1 MPTINERLEAAKAAL
16 VEAKDGEDATALQSA
31 IDEFKA
37 AEAAKKSAD
46 EADALIASL
55 ANPKEEKKM
64 DQTIETP
71 KSLGEFALKNL
82 DLDAV
87 KAGGRTRTPATFPVK
102 AATDVH
108 VVGQVAVQSQTIVD
122 PQPTLGIRDL
132 FGAEQI
138 SGNAI
143 TFYQMGATEGDTTPP
158 LRPLKVVAEGG
169 AKPQI
174 HVPYTPVTT
183 PLAKIAGWFYETDE
197 LLSDAPY
204 LRSAIDNRGLFELRN
219 AVDRYLVNVLYGTNG
234 VGQITPSGE
243 GALALAEAILKSV
256 MDIKGATGL
265 DADAIVVTPDIYYSL
280 RTIKDGG
287 TAGQYYGGGIF
298 YGPYGNGDV
307 MRQPGLWGLPT
318 VIVPGSGLAMVG
330 AFKQGASVVTKAG
343 EGASIEVHRGDHD
356 DAINNRVT
364 VVVEERVALAVRVP
378 AAFAVHQNE

>member
-64 DQTIETP
+64 DQTIATP

-87 KAGGRTRTPATFPVK
+87 KAGGRTRTPTTFPVK

-122 PQPTLGIRDL
+122 PQPVTSVRDL
-132 FGAEQI
+132 FGSEQI

-143 TFYQMGATEGDTTPP
+143 TFYQMGATEGDVTS
-158 LRPLKVVAEGG
+158 PLKPLKQVAENGT
-169 AKPQI
+169 KPQI

-183 PLAKIAGWFYETDE
+183 PLSKIAGWFYETDE

-204 LRSAIDNRGLFELRN
+204 LRSAIDNRGLFELRKAVN
-219 AVDRYLVNVLYGTNG
+219 AFLVNALYGTDG
-234 VGQITPSGE
+234 VGTITPSGE

-256 MDIKGATGL
+256 MDIKVATGL
-265 DADAIVVTPDIYYSL
+265 DADAIVVTPDIYYNI
-280 RTIKDGG
+280 RTLKDGG
-287 TAGQYYGGGIF
+287 TAGQYYGGGLF

-356 DAINNRVT
+356 DAVNNRVT

-378 AAFAVHQNE
+378 GAFAILPD

>member
-16 VEAKDGEDATALQSA
+16 VEAKDGEDAEALSSA
-31 IDEFKA
+31 IAEFKA

-64 DQTIETP
+64 DQTIATP

-108 VVGQVAVQSQTIVD
+108 VVGQVAVQSETIVD
-122 PQPTLGIRDL
+122 PQPVLSVRDL

-143 TFYQMGATEGDTTPP
+143 TFYQMGATEGAPA
-158 LRPLKVVAEGG
+158 KVAENG
-169 AKPQI
+169 AKPQL
-174 HVPYTPVTT
+174 HVPYNPVTA
-183 PLAKIAGWFYETDE
+183 PLSKIAGWFYETDE

-204 LRSAIDNRGLFELRN
+204 LRSAIDNRGLFELRR
-219 AVDRYLVNVLYGTNG
+219 AIETYLISTLINTDG
-234 VGQITPSGE
+234 VGEITLAPTPTPTPVE
-243 GALALAEAILKSV
+243 KANATLGAIAG
-256 MDIKGATGL
+256 IKASTGL
-265 DADAIVVTPDIYYSL
+265 DADAIVIDPDTYYAL
-280 RTIKDGG
+280 RTA
-287 TAGQYYGGGIF
+287 TAGDSGQYYGGGFF
-298 YGPYGNGDV
+298 YGPYGNGEV

-318 VIVPGSGLAMVG
+318 FVSDAFAGIIVG
-330 AFKQGASVVTKAG
+330 AFRQGASVVTKAG

-356 DAINNRVT
+356 DAIHNRVT
-364 VVVEERVALAVRVP
+364 VVVEERLALAVRYP
-378 AAFAVHQNE
+378 EAFAVYQNN